1 MELCQYVDLCFHAS
15 SLPCLHTFWHA
26 IPTSFYIFNVFYFL
40 VILCMP
46 THAHTDPQPST
57 NASTPEP
64 TTCSLGDGAV
74 VGISITIFLV
84 SFSVGALLAAF
95 ISYCCCVR
103 RSRGQPHPSPL
114 ESPQPVPVYDKVVAG
129 KLEVKENVAYGP
141 VDTLE
146 MKQNPS
152 YGPVRH

>member
-1 MELCQYVDLCFHAS
+1 
-15 SLPCLHTFWHA
+15 
-26 IPTSFYIFNVFYFL
+26 
-40 VILCMP
+40 MP
-46 THAHTDPQPST
+46 THAPTDPQPST
-57 NASTPEP
+57 TEPATPGLSAG
-64 TTCSLGDGAV
+64 TV

-84 SFSVGALLAAF
+84 SFSGGAVLAAL
-95 ISYCCCVR
+95 ITYCCCVR
-103 RSRGQPHPSPL
+103 GRAKSSGQPHPSQL
-114 ESPQPVPVYDKVVAG
+114 ESPHPAPVYDEVIAG